1 MLTTGSFRVKAGY
14 LTAFLLLLI
23 SYGLIF
29 VTFQQFLK
37 QSRWIEHTDL
47 VINNLETLSS
57 YLNEAESA
65 GRGYV
70 ILNDAE
76 QLQSFYSGTKRID
89 SLLKNIDS
97 ITSDNIIHQRRLDT
111 LKELIQEKLG
121 RMYRGVLLYKQAGN
135 VITNDMRDKGQ
146 IGKVLMLNI
155 RATIHQMENGETQL
169 LRIRKENLRAVSIS
183 IRIIAITSLIIAV
196 LLSVYSFVT
205 YSKESEAKARAD
217 EQANSYRKQLEN
229 KVRELQEANAEL
241 QELRSLEKFTATG
254 RIARTIAHEIR
265 NPLTNISLASEQI
278 KSGSNNDEESLML
291 LEMIDRN
298 ASRINHMISELLT
311 STRFALLQYSL
322 ININTLLDQTLELAK
337 DRIELK
343 HIQLQKDY
351 SNPGCE
357 ILADVDKMKI
367 AFLNIIVNAIEAT
380 EKGKGMLYI
389 HSWHETDKCFVNIKD
404 NGAGMDEETQQK
416 LFDPYFT
423 KKGNGSGLGL
433 THTQNIILN
442 HKGSISVRSQMGE
455 GTEFTIVL
463 NVAAVITTDLS
474 SYES

>member
-14 LTAFLLLLI
+14 LAAFLLLVM
-23 SYGLIF
+23 SYVLIF

-37 QSRWIEHTDL
+37 QSRWVEHTDL
-47 VINNLETLSS
+47 VINDLETLSS
-57 YLNEAESA
+57 YLNETESA
-65 GRGYV
+65 SRGYV
-70 ILNDAE
+70 ILNDSD
-76 QLQSFYSGTKRID
+76 QLKSFYSGTKRID

-121 RMYRGVLLYKQAGN
+121 RMYRGVLSYKQAGN
-135 VITNDMRDKGQ
+135 VITDDMREKGQ
-146 IGKVLMLNI
+146 IGRVLMVNI
-155 RATIHQMENGETQL
+155 RNTIRQMEDAERQL
-169 LRIRKENLRAVSIS
+169 LLGRKEKLRAVSIS
-183 IRIIAITSLIIAV
+183 VRIIAITSLIIAV

-205 YSKESEAKARAD
+205 YSRENEAKARAD
-217 EQANSYRKQLEN
+217 EQANSYRKQLEK

-278 KSGSNNDEESLML
+278 KVASDNDEETTML
-291 LEMIDRN
+291 LEMINRN
-298 ASRINHMISELLT
+298 ATRINQMISELLT
-311 STRFALLQYSL
+311 STRFALLQYSSV
-322 ININTLLDQTLELAK
+322 NINTLLDETIDLAK

-343 HIQLQKDY
+343 HIQLKKDY

-357 ILADVDKMKI
+357 VMADADKMKI

-380 EKGKGMLYI
+380 EKEKGLLEI
-389 HSWHETDKCFVNIKD
+389 RCWHESDKCLVSIKD

-442 HKGSISVRSQMGE
+442 HKGSISVKSRMGE
-455 GTEFTIVL
+455 GTEFTVVL
-463 NVAAVITTDLS
+463 NAAAAGAG
-474 SYES
+474 